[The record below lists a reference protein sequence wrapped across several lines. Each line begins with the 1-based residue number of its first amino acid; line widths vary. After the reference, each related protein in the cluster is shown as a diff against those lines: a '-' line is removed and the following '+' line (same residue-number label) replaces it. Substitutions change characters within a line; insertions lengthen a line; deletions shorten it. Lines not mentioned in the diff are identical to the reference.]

1 MNKWLTDKEVKKI
14 VDVWPALTKEQRK
27 ARADA
32 IRRYRA
38 KERLLETEE
47 EQEIRM
53 SKYKNDDDDGFSS
66 HGYNPSNRLTEND
79 YVQACFDSNF
89 RAYCREE
96 DRFSERF

>member
-1 MNKWLTDKEVKKI
+1 MPKMKILGVFMNKWHI
-14 VDVWPALTKEQRK
+14 LTKAQRK
-27 ARADA
+27 ERADFL
-32 IRRYRA
+32 IKYRA
-38 KERLLETEE
+38 KERLKETEE

-53 SKYKNDDDDGFSS
+53 SKYEKDAGGFSS